1 MWSTPSTSPD
11 NSAGTDKFTVTPR
24 SGRQQNER
32 LTTTDPLPRPASSYL
47 SDLPGEHNG
56 GHGAGTQFHG
66 PPEKINV
73 VAIPKEVNQNFPDSG
88 FESYL
93 KLEQQI
99 ADTPGNYKGF
109 AVDFDYRDPVGPEL
123 TKTEQV
129 PTEFKA
135 TWTDAEGVP
144 HREKFVNHH

>member
-11 NSAGTDKFTVTPR
+11 NSAGTDTFTVTPR
-24 SGRQQNER
+24 PGRHQNER

-73 VAIPKEVNQNFPDSG
+73 VAMLKEVNQNFPDSD
-88 FESYL
+88 FKSYL

-109 AVDFDYRDPVGPEL
+109 AVDFNYRDPVGPEL

-129 PTEFKA
+129 PPDFKA
-135 TWTDAEGVP
+135 TWTDAEGVRHSLP
-144 HREKFVNHH
+144 FVNHH

>member
-1 MWSTPSTSPD
+1 M
-11 NSAGTDKFTVTPR
+11 
-24 SGRQQNER
+24 
-32 LTTTDPLPRPASSYL
+32 
-47 SDLPGEHNG
+47 PGEHNG

-73 VAIPKEVNQNFPDSG
+73 VAMLKEVNQNFPNSN

-93 KLEQQI
+93 RLEQQI
-99 ADTPGNYKGF
+99 AKEPGNYKGF
-109 AVDFDYRDPVGPEL
+109 AVDFNYRDPVGPEL

-135 TWTDAEGVP
+135 TWTDAKGVP
-144 HREKFVNHH
+144 QSLPFANQ

>member
-1 MWSTPSTSPD
+1 LIHYH
-11 NSAGTDKFTVTPR
+11 NQV
-24 SGRQQNER
+24 
-32 LTTTDPLPRPASSYL
+32 SSYL

-73 VAIPKEVNQNFPDSG
+73 VAMLKEVNQNFPNSN
-88 FESYL
+88 FKSYL

-99 ADTPGNYKGF
+99 AAAPGSYKGF
-109 AVDFDYRDPVGPEL
+109 AVDFNYRDPVGPEL

-129 PTEFKA
+129 PTDFEA
-135 TWTDAEGVP
+135 TWTDAEGVRQSLP
-144 HREKFVNHH
+144 FVNHH

>member
-11 NSAGTDKFTVTPR
+11 NSAGTDKFTVTPH
-24 SGRQQNER
+24 SGRHPNER

-73 VAIPKEVNQNFPDSG
+73 VAMLKEVNQNFPNSN

-93 KLEQQI
+93 RLEQQI
-99 ADTPGNYKGF
+99 TKEPGNYKNF

-129 PTEFKA
+129 PTDFEA

-144 HREKFVNHH
+144 QSLPFVNHH